1 MSEQKVIDVVQ
12 KGLIIGMSVLMFT
25 LLGNTKNMEI
35 QFETN
40 KKDNMYINV
49 NEKETLT
56 LEYIYVY
63 GNDTIYINKTF
74 DE

>member
-1 MSEQKVIDVVQ
+1 MPEQKVIDVIQ

-56 LEYIYVY
+56 LEYTYVY